1 MASQDID
8 MPLILAPARGCGWA
22 ILLSSGL
29 YFCGLGDRFLFTC
42 RPRGVAE
49 RRAIALSLDWAH
61 RLDGRMEENQ
71 ARGDGAARFLG
82 MSAWPSFR

>member
-22 ILLSSGL
+22 ILLPSGL

-42 RPRGVAE
+42 PPRGVAE
-49 RRAIALSLDWAH
+49 RRETPAGRA
-61 RLDGRMEENQ
+61 DGGESGEGETGR
-71 ARGDGAARFLG
+71 RVS
-82 MSAWPSFR
+82 SA